1 MGHKALRE
9 FQSATQ
15 LAKRHFMLAGN
26 WIKSSLVLAAAGF
39 VLLAQASPLLDKV
52 KTQGRL
58 TIAHRDASI
67 PFSYLDADGKPVGY
81 AIDICRR
88 MAQAIQT
95 SLGLSALPLDFVQ
108 VTSANRIETV
118 EKQAALLEC
127 GSTTNNASRR
137 EKVHFAIPHYIAGA
151 RLLVKAD
158 SSIDS
163 LDSPQLKRLVS
174 TKGSTP
180 VNAVKRI
187 ARDKS
192 LKFTL
197 SEAEGHLQGL
207 EMVERGEADAFAMD
221 DVLLYGLAAARP
233 DPKALKVVGRFI
245 TIEPL
250 AIMYPKG
257 DDAFGKIINDEMR
270 RLIRS
275 GELEALYA
283 TWFEQPI
290 PPQGSVLNLP
300 PSYLLR
306 DLWRFPSANMP

>member
-1 MGHKALRE
+1 MQIER
-9 FQSATQ
+9 
-15 LAKRHFMLAGN
+15 
-26 WIKSSLVLAAAGF
+26 WIKGLVVLATTGCA
-39 VLLAQASPLLDKV
+39 LLANAGPLLDKV
-52 KTQGRL
+52 KSEGRL

-67 PFSYLDADGKPVGY
+67 PFSYLDAEGKPIGY
-81 AIDICRR
+81 AMDICRR

-95 SLGLSALPLDFVQ
+95 SLGLSQMPLDFLQ
-108 VTSANRIETV
+108 VSSANRIEKV
-118 EKQAALLEC
+118 EKQEALLEC

-137 EKVHFAIPHYIAGA
+137 EKVNFAIPHYIAGA
-151 RLLVKAD
+151 RLLVKAN
-158 SSIDS
+158 SPIDS
-163 LDSPQLKRLVS
+163 IDSPQLQRLVS

-180 VNAVKRI
+180 VNAVRRI

-192 LKFTL
+192 LKFTIG
-197 SEAEGHLQGL
+197 EAEGHVQAL

-221 DVLLYGLAAARP
+221 DVLLYGLAAARA

-257 DDAFGKIINDEMR
+257 DEAFGKIINDEMR

-275 GELEALYA
+275 GELQTIYT
-283 TWFEQPI
+283 TWFERPI
-290 PPQGSVLNLP
+290 PPKGAVLNLP

-306 DLWRFPSANMP
+306 DLWKFPSANMP

>member
-1 MGHKALRE
+1 MPVAR
-9 FQSATQ
+9 
-15 LAKRHFMLAGN
+15 
-26 WIKSSLVLAAAGF
+26 WITGS
-39 VLLAQASPLLDKV
+39 VLLVATSFALPGHASPLLDKV
-52 KTQGRL
+52 KNEGRL

-67 PFSYLDADGKPVGY
+67 PFSYLDAQGQPVGY
-81 AIDICRR
+81 AMDICRQ
-88 MAQAIQT
+88 MARAIQT
-95 SLGLSALPLDFVQ
+95 SLGMSQLPLDFVQ
-108 VTSANRIETV
+108 VTSANRIEKV
-118 EKQAALLEC
+118 EKQEALLEC

-158 SSIDS
+158 SPIDS
-163 LDSPQLKRLVS
+163 LDSPQLQRLVS

-192 LKFTL
+192 LKFTI
-197 SEAEGHLQGL
+197 SEAEGHLQAL

-221 DVLLYGLAAARP
+221 DVLLYGLAATRP
-233 DPKALKVVGRFI
+233 NPKALKVVGRFI

-257 DDAFGKIINDEMR
+257 DEAFGKIINDEMR

-275 GELEALYA
+275 GELQTIYA
-283 TWFEQPI
+283 TWFERPI
-290 PPQGSVLNLP
+290 APKGAVLNLP
-300 PSYLLR
+300 PSHLLR
-306 DLWRFPSANMP
+306 DLWKFPSANMP

>member
-1 MGHKALRE
+1 
-9 FQSATQ
+9 
-15 LAKRHFMLAGN
+15 MLARR
-26 WIKSSLVLAAAGF
+26 LTQVFLLAAVTGF
-39 VLLAQASPLLDKV
+39 ALLAQAGPLLDRV
-52 KTQGRL
+52 KNEGRL

-67 PFSYLDADGKPVGY
+67 PFSYLDAQGKPIGY
-81 AIDICRR
+81 AMDICRQ
-88 MAQAIQT
+88 MAQAIQK
-95 SLGLSALPLDFVQ
+95 SLGLSQLPLDFVQ
-108 VTSANRIETV
+108 VTSANRIEKV
-118 EKQAALLEC
+118 EKQEALLEC

-158 SSIDS
+158 SPIDSIDS
-163 LDSPQLKRLVS
+163 PQIQRLVS

-180 VNAVKRI
+180 VTAVRRI

-192 LKFTL
+192 LKFTI
-197 SEAEGHLQGL
+197 SEAEGHVQAL

-221 DVLLYGLAAARP
+221 DVLLYGLAATRSN
-233 DPKALKVVGRFI
+233 PKALKVVGRFI

-257 DDAFGKIINDEMR
+257 DEAFGKIINDEMR

-275 GELEALYA
+275 GELLAIYN
-283 TWFEQPI
+283 TWFEKPI
-290 PPQGSVLNLP
+290 PPKGAVLNLP

-306 DLWRFPSANMP
+306 DLWKFPIASMP

>member
-1 MGHKALRE
+1 
-9 FQSATQ
+9 
-15 LAKRHFMLAGN
+15 MLIGR
-26 WIKSSLVLAAAGF
+26 WIKGLAVLVATGCT
-39 VLLAQASPLLDKV
+39 LLAQAGPLLDKV
-52 KTQGRL
+52 KSEGRL

-67 PFSYLDADGKPVGY
+67 PFSYLDAEGKPIGY
-81 AIDICRR
+81 AMDICRQ
-88 MAQAIQT
+88 MAQAIQK
-95 SLGLSALPLDFVQ
+95 SLGLSQLPLDFVQ
-108 VTSANRIETV
+108 VSSANRIETV
-118 EKQAALLEC
+118 GKQEALLEC

-137 EKVHFAIPHYIAGA
+137 EKVNFAIPHYIAGA
-151 RLLVKAD
+151 RLLVKTD
-158 SSIDS
+158 SPIDS
-163 LDSPQLKRLVS
+163 LDSPQLQRLVS

-180 VNAVKRI
+180 VPAVKRV

-192 LKFTL
+192 LKFTIG
-197 SEAEGHLQGL
+197 EAEGHLQAL

-257 DDAFGKIINDEMR
+257 DEAFGKIINDEMR

-275 GELEALYA
+275 GELKTLYA
-283 TWFEQPI
+283 TWFEQSI
-290 PPQGSVLNLP
+290 PPKGAVLNLP

-306 DLWRFPSANMP
+306 DLWKFPSANMP